1 MASQADLILNIIARD
16 KASATILK
24 SGLAIAA
31 VSAGL
36 VKFAKDSVK
45 AYSESEDAQNRL
57 SFAYQKF
64 PKLADVTK
72 QSLDDLSQSLQRKT
86 VFDDEATKSAEA
98 VLAQFNLTGKQ
109 VEKLIPLVQDYAAAT
124 GQDLLSA
131 TTAVGKAFEGNARA
145 LKAVGIDF
153 HATGD
158 TAKDFATIQADL
170 NEKVGGFAEKQGK
183 TAAGQAKIL
192 ANQYNELQE
201 KVGSLLVPA
210 LSKLVG
216 IVTPLV
222 EDFLKLPGPLQSATV
237 IVVGLGAAAVL
248 IIPQIAKLKTALVV
262 LGITGKVTA
271 GELTTTAAG
280 ETATG
285 VAAAGAAGKVS
296 TFGLAVAR
304 LAGPLGIAIALTE
317 AWEASTNPLL
327 VHLRSVAGRAGN
339 LFDAVNLSSTAAD
352 VLNTVTGDA
361 TKTFSI
367 LSNWLF
373 RTTDATKEHAEAV
386 TSKAIPAYRSQVF
399 WLGQSLA
406 AHKDIAESVR
416 QGQED
421 LRFYGSATAAT
432 SVQVHSSAVAYKDFG
447 GDIRTAGAEAARASE
462 AQRDAAA
469 SAAILAG
476 AAKYAAAAARDQ
488 ATAIAGLIGSL
499 HNATIAG
506 YDAAD
511 AMDAAKESI
520 KGMNRDGKQTG
531 KEVRDA
537 MRGILDAAEKVR
549 AKFGDTK
556 RGNDAYLSS
565 LEALRRGVKPGS
577 PLWQALTAY
586 IAKLKSIPAEV
597 ATRLK
602 LYTVTVA
609 SGQAAH
615 IAKTHGFATG
625 GYIPARPGGTLITVG
640 EGGKG
645 EYVVPEDKM
654 RTHGGTTTN
663 NITINTKAN
672 PDDVVRAIQLFERR
686 SGARWRR

>member
-72 QSLDDLSQSLQRKT
+72 QSLDDLSQSLQKKT

-262 LGITGKVTA
+262 LGISGKGVA
-271 GELTTTAAG
+271 GELTATAAA
-280 ETATG
+280 ETEVGLAADASSAK
-285 VAAAGAAGKVS
+285 VAAAGGRYAAVVGILSKLA
-296 TFGLAVAR
+296 GALAVAAY
-304 LAGPLGIAIALTE
+304 LNGL
-317 AWEASTNPLL
+317 WDKSTNGLL
-327 VHLRSVAGRAGN
+327 VHLRDVGGREGN
-339 LFDAVNLSSTAAD
+339 LYDAVSKTN
-352 VLNTVTGDA
+352 VQIGDSVGA
-361 TKTFSI
+361 YSI
-367 LSNWLF
+367 LDRLLH
-373 RTTDATKEHAEAV
+373 RTADTTREQVAAVSAT
-386 TSKAIPAYRSQVF
+386 IPAYRAQVF
-399 WLGQSLA
+399 YIGQSVA
-406 AHKDIAESVR
+406 AHKDIAEAVR

-432 SVQVHSSAVAYKDFG
+432 SVQVRSSALAYKDFG

-469 SAAILAG
+469 SATVLAG
-476 AAKYAAAAARDQ
+476 AAKFAAAAAREQ

-520 KGMNRDGKQTG
+520 RGMNRDGKQTG

-586 IAKLKSIPAEV
+586 ILKLKSIPAEV

-615 IAKTHGFATG
+615 VAKTHGFASG
-625 GYIPARPGGTLITVG
+625 GYIPARPGGTLINVG

-654 RTHGGTTTN
+654 RTHGGSTVN